1 MRNRR
6 LAGTAVSVALVLSGV
21 PGSEGAIRTDRVSG
35 KTLQTW
41 RSIVAVVMA
50 EDRAGRP
57 LHLTLRRLWDTVE
70 ASSHTVYVEMPKGR
84 RSYIAGRFAVTK
96 VDPSGKAH
104 EAILMMNLRAIDR
117 TATGRGAARP
127 NGFIPL
133 AGLGKLERYAEVLGH
148 ELAHAVW
155 TLADPE
161 RAVVAQPLQGDG
173 ERLMSRVVMA
183 ASGSGPGDELRER
196 AREFERLTREL
207 EESAEATEEAVWA
220 ELLAGRMAR

>member
-1 MRNRR
+1 M
-6 LAGTAVSVALVLSGV
+6 
-21 PGSEGAIRTDRVSG
+21 PD
-35 KTLQTW
+35 
-41 RSIVAVVMA
+41 
-50 EDRAGRP
+50 
-57 LHLTLRRLWDTVE
+57 
-70 ASSHTVYVEMPKGR
+70 PKGS
-84 RSYIAGRFAVTK
+84 RSYIAGRFAITK
-96 VDPSGKAH
+96 ANPSGKAH
-104 EAILMMNLRAIDR
+104 EAVLVINVSTIDR
-117 TATGRGAARP
+117 TATGRGAARA